1 MVTRNI
7 LNVLLLSFMK
17 LALLGF
23 DVVIHSLIRCHVG
36 DINIVSLD
44 YLRHITRNSSTSHD
58 HRRKISH
65 QLHLIENN

>member
-17 LALLGF
+17 LASLGF

-44 YLRHITRNSSTSHD
+44 SFT
-58 HRRKISH
+58 
-65 QLHLIENN
+65 